1 MLVDESDYYCIHVRK
16 TTEEPT
22 LNNLSQNQNQ
32 GVPIKFELYSS
43 TDNAWTMAE
52 DDNFEHPVRIIQE
65 PLDLITETTIRV
77 PCASSAELLSNTGRH
92 TVVPMVTEVLNTL
105 NIPEHEHQSAID
117 KLFSAFLDSQDL
129 TIEPHSIFVVGIE
142 HVIFRMHFV
151 NDYQMVYGLGVPF
164 VPATASSIEGLEEVS
179 VDGLDDLDDSQ
190 VSDDDHTRAMHQSME
205 TYKVKFIPA
214 TASAIEGLEKVR
226 VEGLGL
232 GDNKVC
238 VICMEGFEAWKYI
251 EQYKIHRTIPT
262 GNPDLFP

>member
-1 MLVDESDYYCIHVRK
+1 MLIDESDYYCIHVRK

-77 PCASSAELLSNTGRH
+77 PCASSAELLSHTGRH
-92 TVVPMVTEVLNTL
+92 TVVTMVTEVLNTL
-105 NIPEHEHQSAID
+105 NIPEHEHQSVVD
-117 KLFSAFLDSQDL
+117 KLFRAFVESPDL
-129 TIEPHSIFVVGIE
+129 TIEPDNVFVVGIE

-151 NDYQMVYGLGVPF
+151 NDYQMVYGLGFPF

-179 VDGLDDLDDSQ
+179 VDGLDG
-190 VSDDDHTRAMHQSME
+190 T
-205 TYKVKFIPA
+205 
-214 TASAIEGLEKVR
+214 
-226 VEGLGL
+226 
-232 GDNKVC
+232 C
-238 VICMEGFEAWKYI
+238 VICMENFGEDDYGGHARRLPCSHLYHEDCIVEWLETSHLCPVCRYPMP
-251 EQYKIHRTIPT
+251 H
-262 GNPDLFP
+262 NNAD